1 MGRNVEIKA
10 RIQGRWDE
18 VEKRAVELA
27 DSGPFVLEQEDV
39 FYFVPRGRLKLR
51 TENGRSELI
60 LYARADESG
69 PKVSS
74 YLCLD
79 VPDVE
84 AAKKLLKEIHGERG
98 VVRKRRVLYLAGR
111 TRIHLDRVEGLGEF
125 LELEVVMGDDQVLDE
140 GTVTARELMGRLG
153 IGPEHLLDRAYIDL
167 MSD

>member
-1 MGRNVEIKA
+1 MFFI
-10 RIQGRWDE
+10 
-18 VEKRAVELA
+18 
-27 DSGPFVLEQEDV
+27 
-39 FYFVPRGRLKLR
+39 FVPRGRLRR

-84 AAKKLLKEIHGERG
+84 AAKKLLKEIHGGAGSRAEAAG
-98 VVRKRRVLYLAGR
+98 LYLAGR

-140 GTVTARELMGRLG
+140 GDRDGAQELMGRLG